1 MEIRMDATDSGKMD
15 RITAYM
21 HDSVERAL
29 VLANIVLAVLMLIY
43 AMVNVYH
50 DVSVSLTWNSVL
62 ASASLVICAF
72 MILVDGERNLVR
84 STGFMILG
92 LGCYRFLTV
101 ITSIQTGHLESIIY
115 MVLALIGINLAYS
128 GSHYIRG
135 VARGRKFTVAGMVAM
150 IFINLGG
157 LIMYMQS
164 GHTFFQTLEAY
175 PVAIGMTV
183 LYFGAVGILESEPIR
198 SRDRDSI
205 QNHRIA
211 AIRETYTPYSGIDP
225 NVATVLL
232 SSMDDRSSWTTS
244 GCSGPVVAEFRFRI
258 IGKGDRAFAVVQE
271 WRGHDVLHV
280 TITDHESGTI
290 IHANR
295 FSYDYV
301 DEDVDE
307 EGVRTIRLYGPEGC
321 HQLHVMTEV
330 ELEEFDPYA

>member
-1 MEIRMDATDSGKMD
+1 MDATDSGKLD
-15 RITAYM
+15 RVTAYM

-29 VLANIVLAVLMLIY
+29 VLANIILAILMLFY
-43 AMVNVYH
+43 ALINVYH
-50 DVSVSLTWNSVL
+50 DVSVSLTWNNVL

-101 ITSIQTGHLESIIY
+101 ITSIHTGDPESIIY

-135 VARGRKFTVAGMVAM
+135 VARGRKYTVASMVAM

-157 LIMYMQS
+157 LILYMQS
-164 GHTFFQTLEAY
+164 GHSFFQTVEAY

-205 QNHRIA
+205 QNHKIA
-211 AIRETYTPYSGIDP
+211 AIRETYAPYSGIDWD
-225 NVATVLL
+225 AAAVLL
-232 SSMDDRSSWTTS
+232 SSMVDRSSWSTS
-244 GCSGPVVAEFRFRI
+244 DCSGPVVAEFRFRI
-258 IGKGDRAFAVVQE
+258 IGGNDRAFAVVQE
-271 WRGHDVLHV
+271 WKGHDMLHV

-295 FSYDYV
+295 FSYNYV

-321 HQLHVMTEV
+321 HQLHVMTEE